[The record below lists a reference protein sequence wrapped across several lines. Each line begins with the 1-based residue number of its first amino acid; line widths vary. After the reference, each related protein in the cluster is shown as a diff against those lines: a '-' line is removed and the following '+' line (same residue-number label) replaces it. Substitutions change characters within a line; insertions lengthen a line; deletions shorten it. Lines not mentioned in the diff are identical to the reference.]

1 MSSNDSPSLPAG
13 FLSGK
18 LLIASPGIGDP
29 RFDRSVILMCDH
41 SAEHAMGIVLNK
53 RVEGLRLPEVF
64 EQLGVETTEQTI
76 DRPVLHGGPVERQ
89 RGFVLHTSDFQTA
102 DSTLAVTEHIGL
114 SSTKDALDAMAS
126 STPPRCSMLALG
138 YAGWGSGQLEGE
150 LAANAWLVADADE
163 ALVFSPDIEGK
174 WQNALG
180 ILGVTPEH
188 LSGASGTA

>member
-1 MSSNDSPSLPAG
+1 MSSNDSPSRPPG
-13 FLSGK
+13 FLGGK

-53 RVEGLRLPEVF
+53 QVEGLRLPEVF
-64 EQLGVETTEQTI
+64 EQLGVETTDETI
-76 DRPVLHGGPVERQ
+76 DRPVLLGGPVERQ
-89 RGFVLHTSDFQTA
+89 RGFVLHTNDFQTV
-102 DSTLAVTEHIGL
+102 DSTLAVTDHIGL

-126 STPPRCSMLALG
+126 STPPRRSMLALG
-138 YAGWGSGQLEGE
+138 YAGWGSGQLEDE

-163 ALVFSPDIEGK
+163 TLVFSDDIDGK
-174 WQNALG
+174 WENALG
-180 ILGVTPEH
+180 TLGVTPEH